1 MLPTRKE
8 GPVLND
14 FGYIKNNLHRVSL
27 AIRDAALRAG
37 RPLPRMVA
45 VTKSATP
52 EEVLALVALGVSEIA
67 ENRTVLFRERWALF
81 DDESRPAMHLIGS
94 LQTNKVK
101 EVVGSAAL
109 IQSVDRE
116 SLALEIQKRAAARG
130 TVQEVLLE
138 VNSGREEAKGGVLP
152 EEAEAL
158 AEMLVGL
165 PNVRLSGV
173 MTMGPVGVE
182 TEVLR
187 RAFRETRELFDRL
200 SAKGL
205 LGESPIL
212 SMGMSDSFSLAIE
225 EGATMVRIGRT
236 LFAREQ

>member
-1 MLPTRKE
+1 
-8 GPVLND
+8 
-14 FGYIKNNLHRVSL
+14 
-27 AIRDAALRAG
+27 
-37 RPLPRMVA
+37 MVA
-45 VTKSATP
+45 VTKSASP

-81 DDESRPAMHLIGS
+81 SDEERPVMHLIGS

-101 EVVGSAAL
+101 EVVGNAAL
-109 IQSVDRE
+109 IQSVDRR
-116 SLALEIQKRAAARG
+116 SLAEEIQKRAAKAG
-130 TVQEVLLE
+130 ICQGVLLE
-138 VNSGREEAKGGVLP
+138 INSGREEAKGGALP

-158 AEMLVGL
+158 AEEISRL
-165 PNVRLSGV
+165 PNLALRGV

-187 RAFRETRELFDRL
+187 RAFRETREIFERL
-200 SAKGL
+200 SQRGL
-205 LGESPIL
+205 LGDDPIL
-212 SMGMSDSFSLAIE
+212 SMGMSESFPLAIE

>member
-1 MLPTRKE
+1 MK
-8 GPVLND
+8 D
-14 FGYIKNNLHRVSL
+14 FGYIQDNLRRVSDAIAL
-27 AIRDAALRAG
+27 AAEKAH

-45 VTKSATP
+45 VTKSASP

-67 ENRTVLFRERWALF
+67 ENRTVLFRERWSLF
-81 DDESRPAMHLIGS
+81 SDGERPVMHLIGS

-101 EVVGSAAL
+101 EVVGNAAL
-109 IQSVDRE
+109 IQSVDRR
-116 SLALEIQKRAAARG
+116 SLAEEIQKRAAKAG
-130 TVQEVLLE
+130 ICQGVLLE
-138 VNSGREEAKGGVLP
+138 INSGREEAKGGALP

-158 AEMLVGL
+158 AEEISRL
-165 PNVRLSGV
+165 PNLALRGV

-187 RAFRETRELFDRL
+187 RAFRETREIFERL
-200 SAKGL
+200 SQRGL
-205 LGESPIL
+205 LGDDPIL
-212 SMGMSDSFSLAIE
+212 SMGMSESFPLAIE

>member
-1 MLPTRKE
+1 M
-8 GPVLND
+8 ND
-14 FGYIKNNLHRVSL
+14 FGYIKDNLRRVSL
-27 AIRDAALRAG
+27 AIREAAERAS

-52 EEVLALVALGVSEIA
+52 EEVLALVALGGSEIA
-67 ENRTVLFRERWALF
+67 ENRTALFRERWELF
-81 DDESRPAMHLIGS
+81 DDEARPVMHLIGS

-116 SLALEIQKRAAARG
+116 SLAREIQKRAAAKG
-130 TVQEVLLE
+130 ISQEVLLE

-158 AEMLVGL
+158 AEMLARL

-173 MTMGPVGVE
+173 MTMGPVGVSE
-182 TEVLR
+182 DALR
-187 RAFRETRELFDRL
+187 LAFRETRELFDRL
-200 SAKGL
+200 SERGL
-205 LGESPIL
+205 LGDAPIL
-212 SMGMSDSFSLAIE
+212 SMGMSESFPLAIE

-236 LFAREQ
+236 LFARKQ